1 MTSATYDVVVV
12 GGGIHGVGIAQ
23 AVAAAGYRILLIEQT
38 ALASGTSGRSSKLIH
53 GGLRYLETAQ
63 LRLVHESLRERAV
76 LLALAPDL
84 VRRVPFHIPIYRD
97 TVRRPWKVGV
107 GLSLYA
113 LLGGLAPD
121 TKFARVPHNAWADLD
136 GLRTNGLQ
144 TVWRYYDAQTDDA
157 ALTRAVMR
165 SAIELGA
172 ELACP
177 AEFVAATRLNEG
189 YRIAYRE
196 AGEEKERFCRALVNA
211 AGPWVDLVAQRVTP
225 APRRFAIDLVQ
236 GTHIILP
243 GHLTQGVYYLEAP
256 WDHRAIFV
264 MPWYDRTLVGTT
276 ESPYTGDPAF
286 VHPLPEELVY
296 LQKTVRHY
304 FPERNLDIV
313 DSFSGLRVLPQ
324 GNSRPFRRPRETI
337 FLRDTFDPVCYIA
350 IYGGKLTGYRA
361 TGAHVMR
368 LVRGVLPRASPKG
381 DTARIP
387 LVPD

>member
-1 MTSATYDVVVV
+1 MTSDSRDVVVI
-12 GGGIHGVGIAQ
+12 GGGIHGVGVAQ

-63 LRLVHESLRERAV
+63 LRLVRESLRERAI

-84 VRRVPFHIPIYRD
+84 VRRVPFHIPVYRD

-113 LLGGLAPD
+113 LLGSLAPD
-121 TKFARVPHNAWADLD
+121 TRFSTVPRGAWTGLD
-136 GLRTNGLQ
+136 GLRTNGLR

-165 SAIELGA
+165 SAVHLGA

-177 AEFVAATRLNEG
+177 AEFLSATRVNGG
-189 YRIAYRE
+189 YLVIYRE
-196 AGEEKERFCRALVNA
+196 AGAEKERFCHALVNA
-211 AGPWVDLVAQRVTP
+211 AGPWIDPVAKRVAP
-225 APRRFAIDLVQ
+225 APPRLAVDLVQ
-236 GTHIILP
+236 GTHIVLP
-243 GHLTQGVYYLEAP
+243 GRLTQGVYYVEAP
-256 WDHRAIFV
+256 WDRRAIFV

-276 ESPYTGDPAF
+276 ESHYTGDPAF
-286 VHPLPEELVY
+286 VQPLPDELTY
-296 LQKTVRHY
+296 LEKTVRHY
-304 FPERNLDIV
+304 FPERDSDIV
-313 DSFSGLRVLPQ
+313 DGFAGLRVLPQ
-324 GNSRPFRRPRETI
+324 GNTRPFRRTRETI
-337 FLRDTFDPVCYIA
+337 LLTEPSGPVHYVA

-361 TGAHVMR
+361 TGARVMR
-368 LVRGVLPRASPKG
+368 LVQGVLGAAAPVA

-387 LVPD
+387 LSAD

>member
-23 AVAAAGYRILLIEQT
+23 AVAAAGYSILLIEQT

-63 LRLVHESLRERAV
+63 LRLVHESLRERAM

-84 VRRVPFHIPIYRD
+84 VHRVPFHIPIYRD
-97 TVRRPWKVGV
+97 TLRRPWKVGM

-121 TKFARVPHNAWADLD
+121 TKFARVPRNAWADLD

-144 TVWRYYDAQTDDA
+144 MVWRYYDAQTDDA

-189 YRIAYRE
+189 YHIAYRE
-196 AGEEKERFCRALVNA
+196 AGEDKERFCRALINA

-243 GHLTQGVYYLEAP
+243 GRLTQGVYYLEAP
-256 WDHRAIFV
+256 WDRRAIFV

-286 VHPLPEELVY
+286 VHPLPEELTY
-296 LQKTVRHY
+296 LNKTVRHY
-304 FPERNLDIV
+304 FPEHSLDIV
-313 DSFSGLRVLPQ
+313 DSFSGLRVLPL
-324 GNSRPFRRPRETI
+324 GSSRPFRRPRETI
-337 FLRDTFDPVCYIA
+337 FLRDLSDPVRYVA